1 MVIDKGLRTAN
12 DIRNHLYNEFLQKFP
27 LDSLKEMPLDKYT
40 NLKGSQGG
48 LGNSFCYW
56 IESILENLGSIW
68 GGTSYKFGI
77 YRYAKRPDNPTVVI
91 SDDEYAWYKKYN
103 ASNRY
108 EAYKIVLNT
117 VIKIAKLANEGNFSE
132 IDEITELGDVVKW
145 KIAFLYSNKKLIPIY
160 KREMLDAVAVKLG
173 YENVKVAKI
182 SELQS
187 FLFKNKGD
195 KELFEY
201 YDELLSLCS
210 KEYAFLY
217 NNWDDAIIH
226 VLGKNIEPLE
236 VVNIA
241 TKIMNCKLYK
251 TKGKTPLNTVSSYLT
266 TNRNSY
272 YESIGKGCYKLSD
285 IGMARY
291 KELISEISV
300 NDNEDSDVVQDET
313 LNFTPYTE
321 QDFLNEVF
329 MSKEDYTNLRN
340 QLLFKKNIILQGAP
354 GVGKTFSAKRLAYSI
369 MGKKD
374 DTRICM
380 VQFHQ
385 NYSYEDF
392 VEGYKPE
399 DSGFKLRKGIFYDFC
414 TKAKNNSNEEY
425 FLIIDEINRGN
436 LSKIFGELLMLIEKD
451 YREEK
456 MTLAYSA
463 QEFYVPKNLH
473 IIGMLNT
480 ADRSLAMIDYALRRR
495 FSFFELKP
503 GFESEG
509 FKKQKHLFDNE
520 KYNKLVSTI
529 IELNK
534 AIVKD
539 DSLGAGFEIGHSY
552 LCLSDKDKLTN
563 EWLNSVVLYDILPTL
578 QEYWFDNK
586 EAVKRW
592 TEELRKSIND

>member
-201 YDELLSLCS
+201 YDELL
-210 KEYAFLY
+210 
-217 NNWDDAIIH
+217 
-226 VLGKNIEPLE
+226 
-236 VVNIA
+236 
-241 TKIMNCKLYK
+241 
-251 TKGKTPLNTVSSYLT
+251 
-266 TNRNSY
+266 
-272 YESIGKGCYKLSD
+272 
-285 IGMARY
+285 
-291 KELISEISV
+291 
-300 NDNEDSDVVQDET
+300 
-313 LNFTPYTE
+313 
-321 QDFLNEVF
+321 
-329 MSKEDYTNLRN
+329 
-340 QLLFKKNIILQGAP
+340 
-354 GVGKTFSAKRLAYSI
+354 
-369 MGKKD
+369 
-374 DTRICM
+374 
-380 VQFHQ
+380 
-385 NYSYEDF
+385 
-392 VEGYKPE
+392 
-399 DSGFKLRKGIFYDFC
+399 
-414 TKAKNNSNEEY
+414 
-425 FLIIDEINRGN
+425 
-436 LSKIFGELLMLIEKD
+436 
-451 YREEK
+451 
-456 MTLAYSA
+456 
-463 QEFYVPKNLH
+463 
-473 IIGMLNT
+473 
-480 ADRSLAMIDYALRRR
+480 
-495 FSFFELKP
+495 
-503 GFESEG
+503 
-509 FKKQKHLFDNE
+509 
-520 KYNKLVSTI
+520 
-529 IELNK
+529 
-534 AIVKD
+534 
-539 DSLGAGFEIGHSY
+539 
-552 LCLSDKDKLTN
+552 
-563 EWLNSVVLYDILPTL
+563 
-578 QEYWFDNK
+578 
-586 EAVKRW
+586 
-592 TEELRKSIND
+592 